1 MKYILTLNLLLATMM
16 INGCNSS
23 SQQDENIIENDTALI
38 TDQTTD
44 SDDLNNTEQI
54 IDTSDQSNN
63 DDHNVSDSEIVLKDR
78 QEYSDRLYVLRTT
91 PSFFDIG
98 TSQDPLVNQEALV
111 PAMCYTEHEESYNP
125 CYVCHQD
132 KIINQDR
139 ANTMDDGFLQN
150 EYLFSAYAMTNN
162 WSNLFKDRSTEVAN
176 ISDTQ
181 VDAYVNQENYTS
193 LATLLESKGFI
204 GYIPDLEDYHL
215 GREAFNA
222 DGFAKDGSGWVAFN
236 YKPLPSTFWPVNGS
250 TDDVLIRLHKDYRK
264 TEDGNLS
271 ITTYKFN
278 LAIVEA
284 AIKGLNTISVDGLD
298 ENEVGVDLNGDG
310 NLSKVWQINRPD
322 HYMGQAS
329 YMPVETF
336 LYPRY
341 TEFLHTVRYIGSND
355 QEDIFNAPR
364 MKELRYMIK
373 VKSYADDSIPFTKE
387 ILAAMYDDEWQEK
400 WEQNNAPTFS
410 GLDEKGMDNG
420 MGWWVQ
426 GFIEDAGGNLRPQ
439 TYEETF
445 FCMGCHTNLGSTI
458 DQVFSFARKIDGDK
472 GWGYINLKSMI
483 DVPNVGEEEGEILT
497 YFKRVGGA
505 SEFRAQNDIHERFY
519 ENGVL
524 NEEKV
529 KSVESIYE
537 LITPS
542 RGSALE
548 MNKAYKVLVESQ
560 DFVRGREGN
569 GKPVQNVY
577 QKIENTTPTLPL
589 DKHYKWDMRLD
600 WSMQ

>member
-1 MKYILTLNLLLATMM
+1 MKHILAINILFLTMM
-16 INGCNSS
+16 INGCGSS
-23 SQQDENIIENDTALI
+23 SQQDDSTIQNDTTVSTDDSTNTDLTI
-38 TDQTTD
+38 DSSNTDNTDQT
-44 SDDLNNTEQI
+44 S
-54 IDTSDQSNN
+54 N
-63 DDHNVSDSEIVLKDR
+63 DDNNITDSEIVLKDR
-78 QEYSDRLYVLRTT
+78 PEYSDRLYVLRTT
-91 PSFFDIG
+91 PSFFDLG

-111 PAMCYTEHEESYNP
+111 PAMCYTKHEETYNP

-132 KIINQDR
+132 RIINQDR

-150 EYLFSAYAMTNN
+150 EYLFSDYAMTNN
-162 WSNLFKDRSTEVAN
+162 WSNLFKDRSTEVAQ
-176 ISDTQ
+176 ISDPQ
-181 VDAYVNQENYTS
+181 IDAYVNEENYTR
-193 LATLLESKGFI
+193 LAPFLESKGFI

-264 TEDGNLS
+264 TQDGDPS
-271 ITTYKFN
+271 ITAYKFN

-284 AIKGLNTISVDGLD
+284 AIKDLNTISVDGLD

-322 HYMGQAS
+322 HYVGQAS

-355 QEDIFNAPR
+355 QEEIYNAPR

-373 VKSYADDSIPFTKE
+373 VKSYADETTPFTKE
-387 ILAAMYDDEWQEK
+387 ILAAIYDDEWQEK
-400 WEQNNAPTFS
+400 WEQNNAPTFG

-426 GFIEDAGGNLRPQ
+426 GFIEDVSGNLRPQ

-458 DQVFSFARKIDGDK
+458 DQVFSFARKIDGEK

-497 YFKRVGGA
+497 YFKRVGGG
-505 SEFRAQNDIHERFY
+505 SEFRAQNDIDERFY
-519 ENGVL
+519 DNGVL
-524 NEEKV
+524 NEVKV

-542 RGSALE
+542 RASALK

-569 GKPVQNVY
+569 GEPVQNVY

-589 DKHYKWDMRLD
+589 DKHNKWDMKLD

>member
-1 MKYILTLNLLLATMM
+1 MKHILPITLLFFGVA
-16 INGCNSS
+16 INGCDSP
-23 SQQDENIIENDTALI
+23 SQQSENTTQHDTNQSIDDVNDTDVEIL
-38 TDQTTD
+38 
-44 SDDLNNTEQI
+44 LK
-54 IDTSDQSNN
+54 DTS
-63 DDHNVSDSEIVLKDR
+63 
-78 QEYSDRLYVLRTT
+78 EYSDRLYILRTT
-91 PSFFDIG
+91 SSFFDLG

-111 PAMCYTEHEESYNP
+111 TAMCYTQHDETYNP

-150 EYLFSAYAMTNN
+150 KYLFSDYAMTNN
-162 WSNLFKDRSTEVAN
+162 WSNLFQDRSAEVAK
-176 ISDTQ
+176 ITDTQ
-181 VDAYVNQENYTS
+181 IDAYVNQENYTR
-193 LATLLESKGFI
+193 LAPFLESKGFI
-204 GYIPDLEDYHL
+204 GYIPDLENYHL
-215 GREAFNA
+215 GKEAFNE

-236 YKPLPSTFWPVNGS
+236 YKPLPSTFWPVNGN
-250 TDDVLIRLHKDYRK
+250 TDDVVIRLHKDYRK
-264 TEDGNLS
+264 KQDGNLS

-284 AIKGLNTISVDGLD
+284 AIKDLSTISVNGLD
-298 ENEVGVDLNGDG
+298 ENEIGIDLNGDG

-322 HYMGQAS
+322 FYVGKAS

-355 QEDIFNAPR
+355 QEEIYNAPR

-373 VKSYADDSIPFTKE
+373 VKSYADESLPLTKE
-387 ILAAMYDDEWQEK
+387 TLAALYDDEWQEK
-400 WEQNNAPTFS
+400 YEQNNAPTFS

-426 GFIEDAGGNLRPQ
+426 GFIEDASGNLRPQ

-445 FCMGCHTNLGSTI
+445 FCMGCHTNVGSTI
-458 DQVFSFARKIDGDK
+458 DQVFSFARKIDGAK
-472 GWGYINLKSMI
+472 GWGYIDLKSMI
-483 DVPNVGEEEGEILT
+483 DVPNVGETEGEILT
-497 YFKRVGGA
+497 YFKRVGGG
-505 SEFRAQNDIHERFY
+505 SEFRAENDIHQSFY
-519 ENGVL
+519 DNGVL

-542 RGSALE
+542 RASALQ
-548 MNKAYKVLVESQ
+548 MNKAYKVLVERQ
-560 DFVRGREGN
+560 DYVHGREGN
-569 GKPVQNVY
+569 GEPVENVY
-577 QKIENTTPTLPL
+577 KKIENTTPTLPL

-600 WSMQ
+600 WSIQ